1 MKLRDSVRT
10 ALVTSPR
17 IHSLKSELYQW
28 GCRVIGHPHDPDF
41 WALRQLLAPGAV
53 CLDLGANRGQSID
66 AIRMMVPRAQILA
79 FEPQQAMYLR
89 LMERYPSLEVYCWGA
104 GEVNEEL
111 TLCVPWYNGCRFD
124 GAATLLPEDAL
135 TWLSYSIND
144 FDPTRAYVE
153 EATVKIVRL
162 DDCDLPRV
170 DFVKVDIQGFE
181 LPALRGAEGMLRRD
195 QPILMVETP
204 DEDLV
209 SYLAALGYQMYV
221 WDKGKLTAADGTWS
235 LNKLFVAGNLVRP
248 GDEPSQPTSS
258 RGELA
263 S

>member
-1 MKLRDSVRT
+1 M
-10 ALVTSPR
+10 
-17 IHSLKSELYQW
+17 
-28 GCRVIGHPHDPDF
+28 
-41 WALRQLLAPGAV
+41 
-53 CLDLGANRGQSID
+53 
-66 AIRMMVPRAQILA
+66 
-79 FEPQQAMYLR
+79 
-89 LMERYPSLEVYCWGA
+89 
-104 GEVNEEL
+104 
-111 TLCVPWYNGCRFD
+111 
-124 GAATLLPEDAL
+124 
-135 TWLSYSIND
+135 
-144 FDPTRAYVE
+144 
-153 EATVKIVRL
+153 
-162 DDCDLPRV
+162 